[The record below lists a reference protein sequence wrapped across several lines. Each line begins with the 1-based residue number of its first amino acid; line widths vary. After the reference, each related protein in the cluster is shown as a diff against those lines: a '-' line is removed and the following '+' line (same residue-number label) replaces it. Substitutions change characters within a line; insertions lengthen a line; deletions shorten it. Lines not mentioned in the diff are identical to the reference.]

1 MVAEAGEDEMD
12 SDTRWV
18 AGDVP
23 VAEATPIITVG
34 LTCHTGRGWPSR
46 AVVTGATLDRNSA
59 PVEGHTDFHIGGR
72 VVRMGMG
79 FTTIDSVVG
88 MPRSGGMATAVRDV
102 RGAEVTLH
110 AGARSMDDPILLA
123 FPEGLHTDSLG
134 ISVVR
139 TSIVI
144 AMIGEAQG
152 TGSEEAFAA
161 SVG

>member
-1 MVAEAGEDEMD
+1 MD
-12 SDTRWV
+12 SDTRWM

-23 VAEATPIITVG
+23 ATEATPIITMG

-46 AVVTGATLDRNSA
+46 AEVTGATLGRDSVQA
-59 PVEGHTDFHIGGR
+59 EGHTHSIIGGR
-72 VVRMGMG
+72 VVLMGKG

-88 MPRSGGMATAVRDV
+88 ILRSGGMTPGGQVV

-110 AGARSMDDPILLA
+110 TGARSMDDPILLA

-152 TGSEEAFAA
+152 TGSEEAFTAI
-161 SVG
+161 VG